1 MSANA
6 DERLN
11 DPSAEEFVRRKP
23 SRAKY
28 GCFAVGCALVFCSVV
43 GIWRAIDWASK
54 EAIRSQ
60 SHSPLNQL
68 QLAFHC
74 YHDVHGCFPPAYL
87 IGDDGTPVH
96 SWRVLILPHIDEE
109 ELYRVYDFEEP
120 WNGPNNIRLADR
132 MPTIYHCPSEPG
144 SDSMTNYAVIVGEDT
159 AFPFGKS
166 TSYEDFEDGLGNTIL
181 LAEIAHSDIVWP
193 EPRDLAVDQMS
204 FRVNDDGLPSISSSR
219 RRGPMVVT
227 AGGVTTYEISERLR
241 PETLE
246 ALTTI
251 AGHEELSMAACWD
264 GGLESLG
271 DGPVTDDTLSRFD
284 RWQQVRYLW
293 LTQSQITDEGT
304 SRLTEAQRLQKLYLN
319 ETLVTDATLDHLNG
333 LPGLEYVNLRGT
345 PVTISGVLKLALSV
359 RPVRIPFSLGYVEN
373 THAFELGLSNAP
385 LRDEDLQLLG
395 TIAIPAWINL
405 SGTAITG
412 ASLQHLGGLADLR
425 ELNLA
430 GTQIADGDLA
440 YIAKSTS
447 PQELNLS
454 GTKVAD
460 GGLEHLK
467 ALTILHTLILRNT
480 EVTDA
485 GLEHLEGLARLHR
498 LDLDGTKV
506 TEEGIQKLQEALP
519 NCNIDH

>member
-1 MSANA
+1 MGVNA
-6 DERLN
+6 IEKLN
-11 DPSAEEFVRRKP
+11 DPLAEGSVLRKP
-23 SRAKY
+23 SRARY
-28 GCFAVGCALVFCSVV
+28 GCSAVGCVLVLCSVF
-43 GIWRAIDWASK
+43 GIWRGIDLARK
-54 EAIRSQ
+54 EAIRSR

-87 IGDDGTPVH
+87 VDDDGTPMH
-96 SWRVLILPHIDEE
+96 SWRVLILPHIEEE

-132 MPTIYHCPSEPG
+132 MPTIYHCPSEPE
-144 SDSMTNYAVIVGEDT
+144 SDSRTNYAVIVGEDT

-166 TSYEDFEDGLGNTIL
+166 TSYEDVEDGLGNTIL
-181 LAEIAHSDIVWP
+181 LAEIADSDIVWL
-193 EPRDLAVDQMS
+193 EPRDLAADQMS
-204 FRVNDDGLPSISSSR
+204 FRVNDDELPSISSSR

-227 AGGVTTYEISERLR
+227 AGGVTAYEISERLR

-246 ALTTI
+246 ALTTV
-251 AGHEELSMAACWD
+251 AGHEELSMAECWD

-293 LTQSQITDEGT
+293 LTRSQISDERT
-304 SRLTEAQRLQKLYLN
+304 SRLIEAQRLQRLHLDG
-319 ETLVTDATLDHLNG
+319 TQVTDATLDHLSG
-333 LPGLEYVNLRGT
+333 LLGLEYVNLRGT
-345 PVTISGVLKLALSV
+345 PVTISGVLKLAQSV
-359 RPVRIPFSLGYVEN
+359 RPVRISFSFGYVEN
-373 THAFELGLSNAP
+373 THMLKLDLSNAP
-385 LRDEDLQLLG
+385 LRDEDLRPLG

-412 ASLQHLGGLADLR
+412 ESLQHLGGLTDLR

-430 GTQIADGDLA
+430 DTQIADGDLEYVA
-440 YIAKSTS
+440 RFTR
-447 PQELNLS
+447 PEELNLS

-460 GGLEHLK
+460 AGLEHLK
-467 ALTILHTLILRNT
+467 SLTILCALILHNT

-485 GLEHLEGLARLHR
+485 GLEHLKGLVKLHR
-498 LDLDGTKV
+498 LELDGTEV
-506 TEEGIQKLQEALP
+506 TDEGIQTLQEALP
-519 NCNIDH
+519 NCNIAH